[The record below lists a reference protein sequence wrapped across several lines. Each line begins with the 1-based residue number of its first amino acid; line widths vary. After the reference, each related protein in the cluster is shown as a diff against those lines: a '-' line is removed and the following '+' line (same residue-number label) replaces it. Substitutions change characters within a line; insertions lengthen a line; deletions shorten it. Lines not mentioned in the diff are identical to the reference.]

1 MNIPKEAVEAMCC
14 IPLETE
20 EEDDF
25 AFLAPSQAAGLIQAA
40 LPALLADYRAR
51 LEQASAELDQM
62 RTADQV
68 SDSYDPL
75 RRQIR
80 LDGKA
85 EGVRLAL
92 SYLDE
97 MTR

>member
-20 EEDDF
+20 EEEDF

-51 LEQASAELDQM
+51 LEQASAELGKL
-62 RTADQV
+62 ADQSKDV
-68 SDSYDPL
+68 NSYFF
-75 RRQIR
+75 R
-80 LDGKA
+80 LCGKQQ
-85 EGVRLAL
+85 GVDLAL

-97 MTR
+97 LTR